1 MLTLFVFF
9 IPDSPRWL
17 LSKDREEDAAVSLR
31 RLRNKD
37 DNDGGRCDEE
47 IRAIKETL
55 SDQVHKAPW
64 LDVFRGTNLRRTLI
78 VIAFYFFQQVCSFSL
93 DYHVYLTSE

>member
-1 MLTLFVFF
+1 MFF

-17 LSKDREEDAAVSLR
+17 LSKDREEDAVVSLR

-37 DNDGGRCDEE
+37 DHDQGRCDEE
-47 IRAIKETL
+47 IRAIKEAL

-64 LDVFRGTNLRRTLI
+64 RDVFRGTNLRRTLI
-78 VIAFYFFQQVCSFSL
+78 VIAFYFFQQVCN
-93 DYHVYLTSE
+93 YLALLLLRTGLMKRE